1 MRPAIVVLSVLGG
14 VLATAAAGILF
25 SALRRHTGGIL
36 GPVLAHWLINSLA
49 LAAAGL
55 ARL

>member
-1 MRPAIVVLSVLGG
+1 MLSVLGG